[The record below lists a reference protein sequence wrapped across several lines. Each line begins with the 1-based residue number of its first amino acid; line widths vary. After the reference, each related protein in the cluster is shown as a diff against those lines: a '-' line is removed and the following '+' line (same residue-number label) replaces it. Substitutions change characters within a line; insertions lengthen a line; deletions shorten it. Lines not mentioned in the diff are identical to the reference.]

1 MKHSQSRLYAA
12 NLPVVLKSIVFV
24 VCVLFLMVWAPGGLS
39 AQAPTLSYS
48 TPKSYTAGTAITP
61 LVPTS
66 SGVASLSY
74 SAPMP
79 KGSGF
84 SQPNDVAVDNAGNIY
99 VADQVSSSV
108 KKIPAGGGAP
118 VSIASGFTTPSAIAV
133 DPSGNVYV
141 ADRGAYVIKKILASN
156 GSVVTINNVGF
167 PYGIAVDAAENIYY
181 TDQNSETV
189 RKIPAGSTSSVN
201 LCSQVF
207 KGLFGIE
214 VGGNG
219 NVYFIDQQQDT
230 YSIYK
235 VLATGGAAV
244 KITPS
249 GLPGGIGITVD
260 LAGNVYSSSYDNTI
274 RMFPAGGG
282 SMVSISTLTSDPE
295 GLTFDSMGNLFV
307 ATIIDGTVSELK
319 PTGGY
324 FLNTPLPVGLNFDYN
339 TGTINGTPTA
349 AGPSTNYTVVAYN
362 ATGSASATINITV
375 ALPPPAP
382 LPVISYN
389 GGSQHYTAG
398 TAITPLTP
406 TSSGVAARSYSTPV
420 IKSSAIN
427 KPTGLAMD
435 KAGNIYVS
443 DLSGP
448 VKKIPAGGGAPVAL
462 GTFSAPTGVAVDPSG
477 NVYVAD
483 RGSSSIKK
491 ILASDGS
498 IITYKNL
505 GLPYGIAVDATGN
518 IYYTDQGTHSV
529 KEIPSIS
536 NTPITLTSISNSVT
550 GIAVDGSSNVYFCDL
565 SGQSIYKIPA
575 GGGTPVKVNSQSIVG
590 LAGLTLDASG
600 NIYTSSTDN
609 TVRMFPA
616 NGGSGVLVGSGYGS
630 PVGLAV
636 DANQHVF
643 VADQGY
649 NAIKESQSTGGYF
662 VNPALPS
669 GLAFDSNTGTISGT
683 PLAASPSAN
692 FTVTAYNATGGTSA
706 TVNITVA
713 TAPISLLTYNGG
725 PQQYMVNLPIAP
737 LVPTSK
743 GVATA
748 SYSTPVTKS
757 SGFNDPTGVAVD
769 ASGNIYVADYMNS
782 LVKKIPATGGATVII
797 GSGFNKPTGVAVDAS
812 GNIYVADRGNNA
824 IKKILASNGSIV
836 AFNGIGSPYGVAAD
850 AAGNIYYTDQANLT
864 VRKIPAGG
872 GSPQTFSASYNGL
885 TGITVDDNG
894 NVYFSDS
901 NSQAIYKIPAGG
913 GTAVKV
919 NLQPIIQEVGL
930 AVDGSGNVYVSSTAD
945 NSVRV
950 YPANGGDN
958 VQVGAGYN
966 NPAGLAVDAAG
977 NVFVADGGN
986 NAVKKVQPTGNYFIS
1001 PMLPSG
1007 LSFDSNTGTISGTP
1021 LVARASTNYTVT
1033 AYNVAGGA
1041 STTVNITVVPAAVPT
1056 ISYSGGAQHYTAN
1069 SAITPLTPT
1078 SNGVG
1083 AQSYSAAVS
1092 KGSGFNNPMG
1102 VAVDNAGNIYVA
1114 DYANSLVKKIPV
1126 GGGAPVN
1133 IGSGFNSPTGV
1144 AVDASGN
1151 VYVADQGNGAIKKI
1165 LVSDGSI
1172 VAFNNLGTPYGIAVD
1187 AAGNVFFT
1195 EQTSKTVKEILAG
1208 SSSPIIISTGITDN
1222 NFYYHIFTGIAV
1234 DGNGSVYFN
1243 DADGNAV
1250 YKIPANGNGSRVKI
1264 ISHPISKA
1272 AGLAVDASG
1281 NVYISFGSDNTVRM
1295 FPANGGNS
1303 VQIGSG
1309 YNNPAGLAVDAA
1321 GNLFVAD
1328 AGNNAIKELQPT
1340 GNYFISPM
1348 LPAGLSFDSYTGTI
1362 SGTPLAA
1369 NPSTNYT
1376 VTAYNPTGGGTATV
1390 NISVAPVPLPTIS
1403 YTGGSQ
1409 HYTVNAAITPLA
1421 PTSTGVVARSYSA
1434 PVIKGSGFNNP
1445 TGVTVD
1451 KAGNIYVADYAN
1463 SLVKKI
1469 PVGGGTP
1476 VVLGS
1481 GFNKPT
1487 GVAVDKAGNIYVA
1500 DWGNGA
1506 IKKILASDGSI
1517 VAINNVG
1524 KPYGIAVDAVGNIY
1538 YTDQASQSVRRI
1550 PADGGPAL
1558 KISVNI
1564 FGSGT
1569 YYTLLTGI
1577 AVDGNDNVYFNDSG
1591 DSGIFKIPASGGI
1604 PEKIGNE
1611 FIGGGVGVAV
1621 DSCGNI
1627 YATYNSNNTV
1637 RMIPAEGGT
1646 SILVA
1651 AGYNSP
1657 TGIAVDSKG
1666 NLFVADGGNN
1676 LIKELQPTGNYFI
1689 SPMLPSGLSFNSNN
1703 GTISGTPLVSSPSTN
1718 YTVTAYN
1725 PSGSASTVINIT
1737 VDQIPLPVISYS
1749 GGSQYYTVNTSIS
1762 PLSPTSTGV
1771 TKSGYFPVALASGLN
1786 APAGVAVDNTG
1797 NVYFGSTGSAP
1808 VMKIPAGGGAP
1819 VSISPA
1825 INNSSG
1831 LAVDASGNVFVA
1843 EPNDAQVAKIPAG
1856 GGAPVKFASYT
1867 SPIAV
1872 AIKTNDI
1879 SVLDA
1884 TNGYYVLTTPNNGGI
1899 IPLIHPTGLAVVR
1912 SNVTYYASDPGARA
1926 VLLFGPGKA
1935 LEGAWL
1941 GYNLD
1946 LSQVTGVA
1954 VDVTGN
1960 VYTTN
1965 TGGAIYMIPA
1975 NGHPAKLLVTDFTSG
1990 YGLALDG
1997 AGNIY
2002 AAQNQT
2008 PGRIV
2013 KFQLCSYSISPALP
2027 PGLTFD
2033 NTTGIISGTPTTTS
2047 ALTAYTIT
2055 AYNEAGKTSTIV
2067 NIAVDDH
2074 SLSNLTIS
2082 AGALTPTFAS
2092 NALNYTANVTNAVS
2106 SIQLTPTATDAS
2118 AIIKVN
2124 GTAVASGSASAA
2136 IPLHTNANTI
2146 KVAVSSVDGGSAQ
2159 TYTIVVNRAK
2169 ADQTITFNPLASVYY
2184 GTADFDPG
2192 ATVTSGSIIT
2202 YTSSNPAVATIV
2214 NGKIHLT
2221 GAGTSTITAS
2231 VDSNSNYNAAVPV
2244 AQLLRVNDLS
2254 LSNLAISTGA
2264 LTPSFASTTLSY
2276 TVNVPNTVSSIQ
2288 VTPAAPDA
2296 TVIVKVNNVVV
2307 TSGSASGTIPLH
2319 TNANTIKVTVSLAGG
2334 GPTQTYTIVVN
2345 RAKADQTITF
2355 NALANVDYSTAD
2367 FAPGATVT
2375 SGAAIAYTSS
2385 NPAVATIINGK
2396 IHVTG
2401 TGTSTITASVDSNS
2415 NYNAAIPVA
2424 RLLTVNKANQT
2435 INAPVITVLT
2445 KGGQFDLS
2453 VFTASSGLPVT
2464 ITTSDA
2470 TIAFING
2477 QTLKALAIG
2486 TATITISQPGDAN
2499 YLAATAVTRI
2509 VTVIDGLGDDIV
2521 VHQALSPNGDGIN
2534 EQLYIEGIKN
2544 YPDNSVTIVDR
2555 NGNNVFHVKNYDNS
2569 SRVFD
2574 GHSNSGSLQ
2583 QAGSYFYL
2591 VEYTDKGEKKR
2602 KTGYFILKY

>member
-1 MKHSQSRLYAA
+1 MKNRKFPLHAIK
-12 NLPVVLKSIVFV
+12 LPLASNPIIFV
-24 VCVLFLMVWAPGGLS
+24 VCILFLLVLVPGGLL
-39 AQAPTLSYS
+39 AQSPTLSYS

-66 SGVASLSY
+66 SGVAALSY
-74 SAPMP
+74 SAPIA

-84 SQPNDVAVDNAGNIY
+84 SQPFDVAVDNAGNIY
-99 VADQVSSSV
+99 VADHLSSSV

-118 VSIASGFTTPSAIAV
+118 VSIGSGFTNPSGIAV
-133 DPSGNVYV
+133 GASGNVYV
-141 ADRGAYVIKKILASN
+141 ADAGNNAIKKILASN
-156 GSVVTINNVGF
+156 GSVVTINSADYPF
-167 PYGIAVDAAENIYY
+167 GIAVDVAENIYY
-181 TDQNSETV
+181 TDGKSGTV
-189 RKIPAGSTSSVN
+189 KKIPAGSTTPVTLS
-201 LCSQVF
+201 SQVF
-207 KGLFGIE
+207 NGLLGIE
-214 VGGNG
+214 VDGKG
-219 NVYFIDQQQDT
+219 NVYFSDQDSQA
-230 YSIYK
+230 IYK
-235 VLATGGAAV
+235 IPVGGNTAV
-244 KITPS
+244 KVNSQPIIQDV
-249 GLPGGIGITVD
+249 GLTVD
-260 LAGNVYSSSYDNTI
+260 ASGNVYGASTSDNTI
-274 RMFPAGGG
+274 RMFPANGG
-282 SMVSISTLTSDPE
+282 SSVLIGTMASQPQ
-295 GLTFDSMGNLFV
+295 GLAFDNMGNLFV
-307 ATIIDGTVSELK
+307 ATIDVTIKELK

-324 FLNTPLPVGLNFDYN
+324 FINAPLPPGLNFN
-339 TGTINGTPTA
+339 NSTGTISGTPTA
-349 AGPSTNYTVVAYN
+349 ASPSTNYTVLAYN

-420 IKSSAIN
+420 IKNSAIN

-550 GIAVDGSSNVYFCDL
+550 GIAVDGSGNVYFCDL

-590 LAGLTLDASG
+590 MVGLTLDASG
-600 NIYTSSTDN
+600 NLYTSSTDN

-616 NGGSGVLVGSGYGS
+616 SGGSGVLVGSGYSS

-643 VADQGY
+643 VADQGN
-649 NAIKESQSTGGYF
+649 NAIKESQPTGGYF
-662 VNPALPS
+662 VNPELPS

-692 FTVTAYNATGGTSA
+692 FTVTAYNTTGGTST

-725 PQQYMVNLPIAP
+725 PQQYMVNLPITP

-782 LVKKIPATGGATVII
+782 LVKKIPAGGGATVVV

-824 IKKILASNGSIV
+824 IKKILASDGSIV

-872 GSPQTFSASYNGL
+872 SSPQTFSASYNGL

-901 NSQAIYKIPAGG
+901 DSQAVYKIPAGG

-930 AVDGSGNVYVSSTAD
+930 VVDGSGNVYVSSTAD

-958 VQVGAGYN
+958 IQVGAGYN
-966 NPAGLAVDAAG
+966 NPAGLAVDVAG

-1083 AQSYSAAVS
+1083 AQSYSAAAN
-1092 KGSGFNNPMG
+1092 KGSGFSNPMG

-1165 LVSDGSI
+1165 LASDGSI
-1172 VAFNNLGTPYGIAVD
+1172 VAFNNLGTPYGVAVD
-1187 AAGNVFFT
+1187 AAGNIFFT

-1208 SSSPIIISTGITDN
+1208 SSAPIIISTGITDN
-1222 NFYYHIFTGIAV
+1222 NFYYHILTGIAV
-1234 DGNGSVYFN
+1234 DGNGNVYFN

-1264 ISHPISKA
+1264 ISPPIAKA

-1369 NPSTNYT
+1369 SPSTNYT
-1376 VTAYNPTGGGTATV
+1376 VTAYNPTGGGTATI

-1409 HYTVNAAITPLA
+1409 HYTVNAAITPLT

-1469 PVGGGTP
+1469 PVGGGAP

-1487 GVAVDKAGNIYVA
+1487 GVALDAAGNLYVA

-1524 KPYGIAVDAVGNIY
+1524 KPYGIAVDAIGNIY
-1538 YTDQASQSVRRI
+1538 YTDQGSQSVRRI
-1550 PADGGPAL
+1550 PAGGGPAL

-1591 DSGIFKIPASGGI
+1591 DSGVFKIPASGGI

-1611 FIGGGVGVAV
+1611 FIGGGVGIAV

-1646 SILVA
+1646 STLVA

-1689 SPMLPSGLSFNSNN
+1689 SPMLPSGLSFNSNT
-1703 GTISGTPLVSSPSTN
+1703 GAISGTPLVSSPSTI

-1725 PSGSASTVINIT
+1725 STGSASTTINIT

-1762 PLSPTSTGV
+1762 PLSPTSSGV
-1771 TKSGYFPVALASGLN
+1771 TKSGYFPVVLASGLN

-1797 NVYFGSTGSAP
+1797 NVYFGSTGNAP

-1825 INNSSG
+1825 INNASG
-1831 LAVDASGNVFVA
+1831 LAVDASGNIFVA

-1856 GGAPVKFASYT
+1856 GGAPVKYGSFT
-1867 SPIAV
+1867 SPVAV
-1872 AIKTNDI
+1872 AIKTNDV

-1884 TNGYYVLTTPNNGGI
+1884 ANGYYTLTTPHNGGI

-1912 SNVTYYASDPGARA
+1912 ADVTYYASDPGARA

-1975 NGHPAKLLVTDFTSG
+1975 NGHPAKTLVTDFTSG

-2013 KFQLCSYSISPALP
+2013 KFQLCSYSISPVLP

-2047 ALTAYTIT
+2047 ALTPYTIT

-2074 SLSNLTIS
+2074 SLSNLTLS
-2082 AGALTPTFAS
+2082 AGTLTPTFAS

-2106 SIQLTPTATDAS
+2106 SIQVTPTATDAS

-2124 GTAVASGSASAA
+2124 GAAVTSGSASAA

-2146 KVAVSSVDGGSAQ
+2146 KVAVSSADGGLAQ

-2169 ADQTITFNPLASVYY
+2169 ADQTITFNALANVDY
-2184 GTADFDPG
+2184 GTADFAPG
-2192 ATVTSGSIIT
+2192 ATVTSGAALA

-2231 VDSNSNYNAAVPV
+2231 VDSS
-2244 AQLLRVNDLS
+2244 
-2254 LSNLAISTGA
+2254 
-2264 LTPSFASTTLSY
+2264 
-2276 TVNVPNTVSSIQ
+2276 
-2288 VTPAAPDA
+2288 
-2296 TVIVKVNNVVV
+2296 
-2307 TSGSASGTIPLH
+2307 
-2319 TNANTIKVTVSLAGG
+2319 
-2334 GPTQTYTIVVN
+2334 
-2345 RAKADQTITF
+2345 
-2355 NALANVDYSTAD
+2355 
-2367 FAPGATVT
+2367 
-2375 SGAAIAYTSS
+2375 
-2385 NPAVATIINGK
+2385 
-2396 IHVTG
+2396 
-2401 TGTSTITASVDSNS
+2401 S

-2424 RLLTVNKANQT
+2424 RSLTVNKANQT
-2435 INAPVITVLT
+2435 INGPVITVLT

-2470 TIAFING
+2470 TIASVNG

-2499 YLAATAVTRI
+2499 YLAAAAVTRV
-2509 VTVIDGLGDDIV
+2509 VTVTDDLGDDIV

-2555 NGNNVFHVKNYDNS
+2555 NGNNIFHVKNYDNS
-2569 SRVFD
+2569 TRVFD

>member
-24 VCVLFLMVWAPGGLS
+24 VSVLFLLALAPGSLF
-39 AQAPTLSYS
+39 AQSPTLSYS

-61 LVPTS
+61 LTPTS
-66 SGVASLSY
+66 SGVAALSY
-74 SAPMP
+74 SAPIP

-84 SQPNDVAVDNAGNIY
+84 SQPFDVAVDNAGNIY
-99 VADQVSSSV
+99 VADHLSSLV
-108 KKIPAGGGAP
+108 KKIPVGGGAP
-118 VSIASGFTTPSAIAV
+118 VSIGSGFTNPSGIAV
-133 DPSGNVYV
+133 GASGNVYV
-141 ADRGAYVIKKILASN
+141 ADAGNNAIKKILASN
-156 GSVVTINNVGF
+156 GSVVTINNVDYPF
-167 PYGIAVDAAENIYY
+167 GIAVDAAENIYY
-181 TDQNSETV
+181 TDGKSGTV
-189 RKIPAGSTSSVN
+189 KKIPAGSTSPVTLS
-201 LCSQVF
+201 SQVF
-207 KGLFGIE
+207 NGLLGIE
-214 VGGNG
+214 VDGKG
-219 NVYFIDQQQDT
+219 NVYFSDQDSQA
-230 YSIYK
+230 IYK
-235 VLATGGAAV
+235 ISVGGSTAV
-244 KITPS
+244 KVNSQPVIQDV
-249 GLPGGIGITVD
+249 GLTVD
-260 LAGNVYSSSYDNTI
+260 ASGNVYGASTSDNTI
-274 RMFPAGGG
+274 RMFPASGG
-282 SMVSISTLTSDPE
+282 SSVLIGTMASQPQ
-295 GLTFDSMGNLFV
+295 GLAFDSMGNLFV
-307 ATIIDGTVSELK
+307 ATIDATIKELK
-319 PTGGY
+319 PAGGY
-324 FLNTPLPVGLNFDYN
+324 FINAPLPPGLNFN
-339 TGTINGTPTA
+339 NSTGTISGTPTA
-349 AGPSTNYTVVAYN
+349 ASPSTNYTVVAYN
-362 ATGSASATINITV
+362 ASGSASATINITV

-389 GGSQHYTAG
+389 GSQHYTAG

-427 KPTGLAMD
+427 KPTGLAID
-435 KAGNIYVS
+435 NAGNIYVT

-448 VKKIPAGGGAPVAL
+448 AKKIPAGGGTPVTL
-462 GTFSAPTGVAVDPSG
+462 GTFSSPNGIALDPSG
-477 NVYVAD
+477 NVYVLD
-483 RGSSSIKK
+483 RGNSTIRK

-498 IITYKNL
+498 TVTYKNL
-505 GLPYGIAVDATGN
+505 GYPYGIAVDAKGN
-518 IYYTDQGTHSV
+518 IYYTDQGSRSV

-536 NTPITLTSISNSVT
+536 DTPIILSSAYNSLT
-550 GIAVDGSSNVYFCDL
+550 GIAVDGNGNVYFCDA
-565 SGQSIYKIPA
+565 SVQSIYKIPA
-575 GGGTPVKVNSQSIVG
+575 GGGTPVKVNSQSIIGMVG
-590 LAGLTLDASG
+590 LTVDASG
-600 NIYTSSTDN
+600 NLYTSSNDN

-616 NGGSGVLVGSGYGS
+616 NGGSGVLVGSGYSG
-630 PVGLAV
+630 PIGLAV

-643 VADQGY
+643 VADQGN
-649 NAIKESQSTGGYF
+649 NAIKESKPTGGYF
-662 VNPALPS
+662 ITPALPS
-669 GLAFDSNTGTISGT
+669 GLVFDSNTGTISGT
-683 PLAASPSAN
+683 PLTASPSAN
-692 FTVTAYNATGGTSA
+692 FTVTAYNATGGTST

-725 PQQYMVNLPIAP
+725 PQQYMVNLPITP

-757 SGFNDPTGVAVD
+757 SGFNDPTDVAVD

-782 LVKKIPATGGATVII
+782 LVKKIPVAGGAPVVV

-850 AAGNIYYTDQANLT
+850 AAGNIYYTDQTNLT

-872 GSPQTFSASYNGL
+872 GSPETFSATYNGL

-901 NSQAIYKIPAGG
+901 DSQGIYKIPAGG

-930 AVDGSGNVYVSSTAD
+930 AVDGSGNVYVSSTSD
-945 NSVRV
+945 NSVRI

-966 NPAGLAVDAAG
+966 NPAGLAVDVAG

-1021 LVARASTNYTVT
+1021 LAARASTNYTVT
-1033 AYNVAGGA
+1033 AYNIAGGA
-1041 STTVNITVVPAAVPT
+1041 STMVNITVVPAAVPT
-1056 ISYSGGAQHYTAN
+1056 ISYSGGAQHYTIN
-1069 SAITPLTPT
+1069 SAITPLIPT
-1078 SNGVG
+1078 SNAVG
-1083 AQSYSAAVS
+1083 AQSYSAAVN
-1092 KGSGFNNPMG
+1092 KGSGFSNPMG

-1165 LVSDGSI
+1165 LASDGSI
-1172 VAFNNLGTPYGIAVD
+1172 VAFNNLGTPYGVAVD
-1187 AAGNVFFT
+1187 AAGNIFFT
-1195 EQTSKTVKEILAG
+1195 EQTSKTVKEIPAG

-1222 NFYYHIFTGIAV
+1222 NFYYHILTGIAV
-1234 DGNGSVYFN
+1234 DGNGNVYFN

-1250 YKIPANGNGSRVKI
+1250 YKIPVNGNGSRVKI
-1264 ISHPISKA
+1264 ISQPVSQEV
-1272 AGLAVDASG
+1272 GLAVDASG

-1295 FPANGGNS
+1295 FPASGGNS
-1303 VQIGSG
+1303 AQIGSG
-1309 YNNPAGLAVDAA
+1309 YKNPAGLAVDAR

-1328 AGNNAIKELQPT
+1328 GGNNAIKELQPT

-1362 SGTPLAA
+1362 SGTPLAVS
-1369 NPSTNYT
+1369 PSTDYI
-1376 VTAYNPTGGGTATV
+1376 VIAYNPTGGGTATI
-1390 NISVAPVPLPTIS
+1390 NINVGPVPLPTVS

-1409 HYTVNAAITPLA
+1409 HYTVNAAITPLT

-1469 PVGGGTP
+1469 PVGGGAP

-1487 GVAVDKAGNIYVA
+1487 GVALDVAGNLYVA

-1517 VAINNVG
+1517 VAINNAG
-1524 KPYGIAVDAVGNIY
+1524 KPYGIAVDATGNIY
-1538 YTDQASQSVRRI
+1538 YTDQNSQSVRRI
-1550 PADGGPAL
+1550 PAGGGPAVA
-1558 KISVNI
+1558 IST
-1564 FGSGT
+1564 GSYGLE
-1569 YYTLLTGI
+1569 YYSLLTGI
-1577 AVDGNDNVYFNDSG
+1577 AVDGNGNVYVNDSG
-1591 DSGIFKIPASGGI
+1591 DAAILKIPASGGI
-1604 PEKIGNE
+1604 PEKIGSE
-1611 FIGGGVGVAV
+1611 FLGGGVGVAV

-1627 YATYNSNNTV
+1627 YASYNSNNTV

-1657 TGIAVDSKG
+1657 TGIAVDAKG
-1666 NLFVADGGNN
+1666 NLFTADGGNN
-1676 LIKELQPTGNYFI
+1676 VIKELQPTGNYFI
-1689 SPMLPSGLSFNSNN
+1689 SPMLPSGLSFNSNT
-1703 GTISGTPLVSSPSTN
+1703 GAISGTPLVSSPSTN

-1725 PSGSASTVINIT
+1725 STGSASTVINIT
-1737 VDQIPLPVISYS
+1737 IDQIPLPVISYS
-1749 GGSQYYTVNTSIS
+1749 GGSQYYTVNTPIS
-1762 PLSPTSTGV
+1762 PLSPTSSGV
-1771 TKSGYFPVALASGLN
+1771 TKSGYFPVVLASGLN
-1786 APAGVAVDNTG
+1786 APAGVAVDNNG

-1808 VMKIPAGGGAP
+1808 VMKIPASGGAP

-1843 EPNDAQVAKIPAG
+1843 EPNDAQVVKIPAA
-1856 GGAPVKFASYT
+1856 GGAPVKYGSFTHPVS
-1867 SPIAV
+1867 I
-1872 AIKTNDI
+1872 AIKTTDVG
-1879 SVLDA
+1879 VLDFS
-1884 TNGYYVLTTPNNGGI
+1884 NDSQSSYYVLSNSNNGGGGVT
-1899 IPLIHPTGLAVVR
+1899 PLIHPTGLAVVR
-1912 SNVTYYASDPGARA
+1912 ANVTYYASDPGARA
-1926 VLLFGPGKA
+1926 ILLFGPGKS
-1935 LEGAWL
+1935 LGGAWL

-1946 LSQVTGVA
+1946 LSQVTGIA

-1975 NGHPAKLLVTDFTSG
+1975 NGHPARTLVTDFTSG

-2033 NTTGIISGTPTTTS
+2033 NTTGIISGAPTTTS
-2047 ALTAYTIT
+2047 ALTPYTIT

-2082 AGALTPTFAS
+2082 AGTLTPTFAS

-2106 SIQLTPTATDAS
+2106 SIQVTPTATDAS

-2124 GTAVASGSASAA
+2124 GVIVASGSASAA

-2169 ADQTITFNPLASVYY
+2169 ADQTITFN
-2184 GTADFDPG
+2184 
-2192 ATVTSGSIIT
+2192 
-2202 YTSSNPAVATIV
+2202 
-2214 NGKIHLT
+2214 
-2221 GAGTSTITAS
+2221 
-2231 VDSNSNYNAAVPV
+2231 
-2244 AQLLRVNDLS
+2244 
-2254 LSNLAISTGA
+2254 
-2264 LTPSFASTTLSY
+2264 
-2276 TVNVPNTVSSIQ
+2276 
-2288 VTPAAPDA
+2288 
-2296 TVIVKVNNVVV
+2296 
-2307 TSGSASGTIPLH
+2307 
-2319 TNANTIKVTVSLAGG
+2319 
-2334 GPTQTYTIVVN
+2334 
-2345 RAKADQTITF
+2345 
-2355 NALANVDYSTAD
+2355 ALANVDYSTAD

-2375 SGAAIAYTSS
+2375 SGAAIAYTSN
-2385 NPAVATIINGK
+2385 NPAVATIVNGK
-2396 IHVTG
+2396 IHITG

-2415 NYNAAIPVA
+2415 NYNVAIPVA

-2445 KGGQFDLS
+2445 KGGEFDLS
-2453 VFTASSGLPVT
+2453 VFTASSGLPVA

-2470 TIAFING
+2470 TIASING

-2499 YLAATAVTRI
+2499 YLAATVVTRI

-2569 SRVFD
+2569 TRVFD

-2591 VEYTDKGEKKR
+2591 VEYSDKGEKKR